1 MQIDCMQEI
10 GFRSRQEGC
19 SMRMHR
25 PREFTATR
33 LAVAF
38 LLWMGAFGCGQV
50 TLIAPYDQTIDDGVT
65 NLQKSTAEF
74 FTKVERQG
82 GSKPEDYNDY
92 TKFYDDAKV
101 TLSGLS
107 VRASAFTNNKLT
119 TEQLVVLSEQ
129 FRNLEQTHMKIG
141 ISRAAVPE
149 YENAFNRTFT
159 AILTLEIAKKGP

>member
-1 MQIDCMQEI
+1 
-10 GFRSRQEGC
+10 
-19 SMRMHR
+19 MHR
-25 PREFTATR
+25 PREFAATL

-38 LLWMGAFGCGQV
+38 LLWMGALGCGSI
-50 TLIAPYDQTIDDGVT
+50 TLIAPYDQKIDDGVT

-74 FTKVERQG
+74 FTKIDRQG
-82 GSKPEDYNDY
+82 GSNREDYKNY

-107 VRASAFTNNKLT
+107 VRANAFTNNNLT

-129 FRNLEQTHMKIG
+129 FRDLEQTHMKIG
-141 ISRAAVPE
+141 ISREAVPE

>member
-1 MQIDCMQEI
+1 
-10 GFRSRQEGC
+10 
-19 SMRMHR
+19 MRMHG
-25 PREFTATR
+25 PREFAATL
-33 LAVAF
+33 LAVAS
-38 LLWMGAFGCGQV
+38 LLLIGAFGCGPV
-50 TLIAPYDQTIDDGVT
+50 TLIAPYDQKIDDGVT

-74 FTKVERQG
+74 FTKIERQG
-82 GSKPEDYNDY
+82 GSKPEDYKNY

-129 FRNLEQTHMKIG
+129 FRDLEQTHMKIG
-141 ISRAAVPE
+141 ISSAAVPE
-149 YENAFNRTFT
+149 YENAFNRTFI

>member
-1 MQIDCMQEI
+1 MVSNKLAFAADKRELN
-10 GFRSRQEGC
+10 
-19 SMRMHR
+19 RMYR
-25 PREFTATR
+25 PKEFAVTL

-38 LLWMGAFGCGQV
+38 LLSVGALGCGSV
-50 TLIAPYDQTIDDGVT
+50 TLIAPYDQRIDDGVT

-74 FTKVERQG
+74 FTKIERQG
-82 GSKPEDYNDY
+82 GSNREDYKNY

-107 VRASAFTNNKLT
+107 VRASAFANNNLT

-129 FRNLEQTHMKIG
+129 FRDLEQTHMKIG
-141 ISRAAVPE
+141 VSREAVPE
-149 YENAFNRTFT
+149 YEKAFNRTFT